1 MVRLASQR
9 IILGLCVAL
18 FAAPALSREYLVIQ
32 KDRKFVMDGK
42 EVAELHVK
50 VGDTVSFQNSD
61 PFIHNVFSES
71 APNDFDLGAFPM
83 NVAESHT
90 FQHAGDVEVKCAM
103 HGEMRLK
110 IVVSSE

>member
-1 MVRLASQR
+1 MIRRSMKTVVF
-9 IILGLCVAL
+9 GLCAAL
-18 FAAPALSREYLVIQ
+18 FAAPALSREYLVVQ
-32 KDRKFVMDGK
+32 KDRKFVLDGK
-42 EVAELHVK
+42 EVATLQVK

-90 FQHAGDVEVKCAM
+90 FQNPGEVDVKCAM
-103 HGEMRLK
+103 HGEMKMK
-110 IVVSSE
+110 IVVTAQ